1 MSRLIS
7 STEWVPLGADDI
19 SEVYRIANI
28 VHPDLPERLEVFAEK
43 FRLFP
48 QGCLKFVDESRMWG
62 YGIAHPWNIF
72 PIPDL
77 DTLTISYPDDADCM
91 YIHDVAVLPEARG
104 NHAAERYVAI
114 MRKLSQEL
122 SLARLACVSVYGTD
136 VLWSRF
142 GFETVASVEISQQL
156 KKYGPTA
163 KYMIASSKVS

>member
-1 MSRLIS
+1 
-7 STEWVPLGADDI
+7 
-19 SEVYRIANI
+19 
-28 VHPDLPERLEVFAEK
+28 
-43 FRLFP
+43 
-48 QGCLKFVDESRMWG
+48 
-62 YGIAHPWNIF
+62 
-72 PIPDL
+72 
-77 DTLTISYPDDADCM
+77 M